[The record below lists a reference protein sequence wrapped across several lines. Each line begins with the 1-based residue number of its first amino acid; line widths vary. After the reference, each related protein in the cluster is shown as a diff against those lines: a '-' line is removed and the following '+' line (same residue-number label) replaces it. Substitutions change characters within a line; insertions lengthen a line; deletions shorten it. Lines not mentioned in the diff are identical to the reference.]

1 MAMAQS
7 GKVQMELH
15 TPKMFS
21 EPQTLKHRLI
31 EFVMLFAAVTLGF
44 FAENQREHYLEA
56 QREHD
61 FILDIRRDVVFELG
75 EMKKLMNTQARR
87 AKEYE
92 RLAKIDRSNWES
104 NIPYLYYADVLFSLK
119 LNWSPTQE
127 TYKSMLAT
135 GALRYFRDQK
145 FVAMLKEYEM
155 LLDRFEA
162 RRERFLLFMYNYY
175 DPIWI
180 EHFRLEIDK
189 VPMEKRTDMISAMTG
204 RPDFVDVK
212 NEYAAFQTLRN
223 QKSFD
228 IEKYKEV
235 VGRAILLEQND
246 RVFLLEDFV
255 DKSNELI
262 AYIDANYASEKRL
275 TN

>member
-1 MAMAQS
+1 
-7 GKVQMELH
+7 MELH
-15 TPKMFS
+15 MPKIFGES
-21 EPQTLKHRLI
+21 RTLKHRLV

-44 FAENQREHYLEA
+44 FAENQREHYLET
-56 QREHD
+56 QREKD
-61 FILDIRRDVVFELG
+61 FIQDIRRDVEFELK
-75 EMKKLMNTQARR
+75 EMNRLMNTQSRR
-87 AKEYE
+87 AKEYK
-92 RLAKIDRSNWES
+92 RLAELDEANWRS

-155 LLDRFEA
+155 LLDRFTA
-162 RRERFLLFMYNYY
+162 RRERFLYFMYNHY

-180 EHFRLEIDK
+180 DHFRLEIDK
-189 VPMEKRTDMISAMTG
+189 VPMEKRTDMVSALTG
-204 RPDFVDVK
+204 RPDFIDVK
-212 NEYAAFQTLRN
+212 NAYANFQTLRN
-223 QKSFD
+223 QDTFD

-246 RVFLLEDFV
+246 RVFLQEDFV
-255 DKSNELI
+255 RKSNELL
-262 AYIDANYASEKRL
+262 AYIRKNYD
-275 TN
+275 N